1 LRKSRSFFV
10 QNFILTENKI
20 EELIRDCGIFRHL
33 EAEADEYKEKLRDE
47 NKSLLR
53 IEDLL
58 SSRYFD
64 ETEIMILQH
73 SQSLSNYEELY
84 FKRDIFEVY
93 RWIALKLSIEVNKEI
108 ENKPVKRAVRKKKI

>member
-1 LRKSRSFFV
+1 M
-10 QNFILTENKI
+10 
-20 EELIRDCGIFRHL
+20 

-73 SQSLSNYEELY
+73 SQSLIQYEEMY
-84 FKRDIFEVY
+84 FQKDIFEVY
-93 RWIALKLSIEVNKEI
+93 RWIALKLAIETNKEI
-108 ENKPVKRAVRKKKI
+108 ENKPVKRAVRKRKK